1 MIKLP
6 KSFTAEFGKSL
17 AASLLTELSTIVVE
31 IEEEVSKKDAI
42 FANVVIFKH
51 TFLIQVQIFNC
62 IFYLFLLFQDS
73 SHLPNE
79 CKYAPSS

>member
-42 FANVVIFKH
+42 FANVIFKH
-51 TFLIQVQIFNC
+51 TFLKQVHIFNC
-62 IFYLFLLFQDS
+62 IFYLFPLFQDS